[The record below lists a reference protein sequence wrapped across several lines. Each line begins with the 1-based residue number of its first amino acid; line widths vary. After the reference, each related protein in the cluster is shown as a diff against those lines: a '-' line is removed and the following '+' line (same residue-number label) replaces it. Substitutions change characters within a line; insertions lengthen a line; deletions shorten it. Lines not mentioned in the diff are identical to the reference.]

1 MLAGCG
7 TLRRAK
13 IAPEGS
19 VGAPP
24 TVRKD
29 VRLTKRPR
37 RLLRTDFRAFWRCRV
52 QLPTQRASA
61 FYLGKTDVLRTSDVF
76 RVEQSSH
83 EKTSQK
89 LPFRARKSG
98 TGAARGASGEQGRAP
113 KRPDRAAKRDKGAR
127 SSAIFFLWVR
137 TGLSEREKCAS
148 KAQLGRYAPEAPG
161 ASSKILDRD
170 IYMPETKH
178 EDTMQTERCSQCE
191 ASLIEKLSV
200 GAFVSSQIEPAI
212 ALAA

>member
-1 MLAGCG
+1 MLAGRG

-89 LPFRARKSG
+89 LPFRAR
-98 TGAARGASGEQGRAP
+98 GASGEQVRAP
-113 KRPDRAAKRDKGAR
+113 KRPGRAAKRDKGAR
-127 SSAIFFLWVR
+127 SSAIFLKWVR
-137 TGLSEREKCAS
+137 TGQLEREKGELLGGCRRTKFSDFFLKWVRTSQSEREKCVCWA
-148 KAQLGRYAPEAPG
+148 KYQR
-161 ASSKILDRD
+161 
-170 IYMPETKH
+170 
-178 EDTMQTERCSQCE
+178 
-191 ASLIEKLSV
+191 
-200 GAFVSSQIEPAI
+200 
-212 ALAA
+212 